1 MFARSLLVA
10 TALAAI
16 ALAACVRNSEVGDW
30 RGTGRGMI
38 VSLDPRPDPALSEAG
53 RGVTVLDDRAAAAC
67 RHIGYVTG
75 ISTRRGIRLAD
86 QDHAQLVGTVSR
98 DGATTDAR
106 NHAGA
111 NHADAIVIDAD
122 ETWESGRAVR
132 YLVHA
137 RALRCR

>member
-1 MFARSLLVA
+1 MFARSGTVALAMLLV
-10 TALAAI
+10 
-16 ALAACVRNSEVGDW
+16 ACVRNSEVGDW

-38 VSLDPRPDPALSEAG
+38 VGIEAKPDPALTDAG
-53 RGVTVLDDRAAAAC
+53 RTVAVLDDRAAAAC
-67 RHIGYVTG
+67 KHVGYVTG
-75 ISTRRGIRLAD
+75 VATRRGIRLAD
-86 QDHAQLVGTVSR
+86 QDRAQLVGTLSR
-98 DGATTDAR
+98 DGAITDAR

-111 NHADAIVIDAD
+111 NHADAIAIDAD